1 MPHAELKYSNDL
13 SLDAPAILATIDAI
27 IRNHDAGAGDCKG
40 RAYPAIEF
48 NYTHVIAEI
57 SMLPKA
63 HRDHAFLNALIAD
76 LEVAIKSHLTQPSFF
91 SLKVSF
97 LPTTY
102 VTNHFEP

>member
-13 SLDAPAILATIDAI
+13 SLDAPAILATIDAT
-27 IRNHDAGAGDCKG
+27 IRNYDAGAGDCKG

-63 HRDHAFLNALIAD
+63 HRDHAFMNALIAN
-76 LEVAIKSHLTQPSFF
+76 LEVAIKSLRTLIQEEHIDSTFCATL
-91 SLKVSF
+91 
-97 LPTTY
+97 LP
-102 VTNHFEP
+102 HWPL